1 METTHEER
9 AEAAFRRGMNCAQAV
24 VLAFAA
30 DYGLDEALAAKV
42 ACGLGGG
49 VGRAREVCGAVTG
62 AAVVLGLRHGAD
74 KSVVYPHVQD
84 FMARFRAACGSVV
97 CRELLAG
104 VSTAPGG
111 APEPRTDDYYRK
123 RPCVELVKLS
133 ARILDK
139 MAEGAGR

>member
-74 KSVVYPHVQD
+74 KSV
-84 FMARFRAACGSVV
+84 G
-97 CRELLAG
+97 ELLAG
-104 VSTAPGG
+104 VATAPGG

>member
-1 METTHEER
+1 M
-9 AEAAFRRGMNCAQAV
+9 
-24 VLAFAA
+24 
-30 DYGLDEALAAKV
+30 
-42 ACGLGGG
+42 
-49 VGRAREVCGAVTG
+49 
-62 AAVVLGLRHGAD
+62 LGLRHGAD

-104 VSTAPGG
+104 VATAPGG